1 MPARIVLP
9 DDDLYARLEL
19 PADATPEAI
28 EIAWRA
34 LLKRHHPD
42 VAGAEALDTAKRI
55 NVAHDWLA
63 DPILRARYDVAR
75 WPALRLTPSRGSA
88 ARDGASARRGAP
100 ARTGRPSGARPRP
113 VADPAEALE
122 RFVDRVARLDRDA
135 LDRLSLAD
143 PRPVA
148 FVASIRRFLPDERI
162 AAVEA
167 AEAAIAARVAPAAWA
182 DPPTRDALLGYA
194 HELVLG
200 TFLDQ
205 HLSEPFRTRVRDRLT
220 RGWEAAIDQPRYGP
234 NTNAVRRFLDRVS
247 HLTEAEARALADSRH
262 GRLGTRP
269 WPSGLDPDEDD
280 GLRVSSDLATRDAEA
295 IPLPRTDHSTAARAR
310 RILGATGHALVL
322 RHGFSASEYADL
334 TAAWRVATGDPG
346 TGRAS
351 PPGARPTVRR
361 G

>member
-1 MPARIVLP
+1 MPARIILP

-19 PADATPEAI
+19 PRDATVEAI
-28 EIAWRA
+28 EVAWRA

-42 VAGAEALDTAKRI
+42 VAGAEALETAKRI

-63 DPILRARYDVAR
+63 DPVLRARYD
-75 WPALRLTPSRGSA
+75 
-88 ARDGASARRGAP
+88 ARRPGLRRPAWNEEPSAP
-100 ARTGRPSGARPRP
+100 ARHPAHVRPA
-113 VADPAEALE
+113 APAEDLR
-122 RFVDRVARLDRDA
+122 RFLDRVARLDRDA

-148 FVASIRRFLPDERI
+148 FVASIRRFLPDERV

-167 AEAAIAARVAPAAWA
+167 AEAAIAATVVPAAWA
-182 DPPTRDALLGYA
+182 DPPTRDALLGFA

-205 HLSEPFRTRVRDRLT
+205 HLSEPFRSRVRDRLT

-234 NTNAVRRFLDRVS
+234 NTGAVRRFLDRAS
-247 HLTEAEARALADSRH
+247 HLTEAEVRTLAGTP
-262 GRLGTRP
+262 GRRPGPLP
-269 WPSGLDPDEDD
+269 WPTGLDPDEDD
-280 GLRVSSDLATRDAEA
+280 GLRVSSDLAARDASA
-295 IPLPRTDHSTAARAR
+295 VPLPRADRPTAARAAR
-310 RILGATGHALVL
+310 VLRATAHAVVL
-322 RHGFSASEYADL
+322 RHGFTASEYADL
-334 TAAWRVATGDPG
+334 TSAWRSATGDPA

-351 PPGARPTVRR
+351 PTQPRPAVRR